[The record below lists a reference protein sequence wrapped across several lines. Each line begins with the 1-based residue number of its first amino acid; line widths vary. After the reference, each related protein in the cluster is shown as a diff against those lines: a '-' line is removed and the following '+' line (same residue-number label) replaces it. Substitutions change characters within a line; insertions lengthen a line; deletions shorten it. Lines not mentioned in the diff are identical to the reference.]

1 MTKHPNASAYI
12 PGDCN
17 INEHEIAI
25 RRKIGYVGVLTYL
38 ASLVLLLALTDWIWW
53 RLLLLIPAFLA
64 AIGFLQA
71 RYRFCV
77 YLGVVGRQNA
87 EPGRTPHTV
96 TNEAALHKDRRRA
109 REIKMQALGIAVMA
123 TLLALLLPAFSSL

>member
-17 INEHEIAI
+17 INEHGRAI
-25 RRKIGYVGVLTYL
+25 RRRVGYVGIQVYL
-38 ASLVLLLALTDWIWW
+38 VSLILLLVFADLIWW

-71 RYRFCV
+71 SYRFCV
-77 YLGVVGRQNA
+77 YLGAVGRQNA

-96 TNEAALHKDRRRA
+96 TNEAALHKDRHRA
-109 REIKMQALGIAVMA
+109 REIKLQALGIAIAA
-123 TLLALLLPAFSSL
+123 TLMTLLLPSIG

>member
-17 INEHEIAI
+17 INEHERAI
-25 RRKIGYVGVLTYL
+25 RRRVGYVGLQAYVV
-38 ASLVLLLALTDWIWW
+38 SLVLLLTLTDWIWW

-71 RYRFCV
+71 SYRFCV
-77 YLGVVGRQNA
+77 YLGAVGRQNA
-87 EPGRTPHTV
+87 EPGSTPHTV
-96 TNEAALHKDRRRA
+96 TNEASLRKDRRRA
-109 REIKMQALGIAVMA
+109 REIKLQALGIAVAA
-123 TLLALLLPAFSSL
+123 TLVTLLLPDIR